1 MSLAMETCPLCGR
14 ELIDGPSVNEHHLVP
29 RTYRGREAV
38 PMHRICHRK
47 IHAVLSEKE
56 LRDYWHTAERLRAH
70 PELSR
75 FVRWVA
81 RKPPEFMDRHR
92 PPRHRGR

>member
-1 MSLAMETCPLCGR
+1 MR
-14 ELIDGPSVNEHHLVP
+14 
-29 RTYRGREAV
+29 
-38 PMHRICHRK
+38 RICHRK

-70 PELSR
+70 PELRR
-75 FVRWVA
+75 FVRWLA

-92 PPRHRGR
+92 PPRRRDR